1 MSFKFLNPLFLSLL
15 SLEILVIILYLIRP
29 KRLRLRVPS
38 LILWEKVLKEE
49 PIGRWFKKLP
59 KNLILLLQI
68 LTLLFII
75 LYLSK
80 PILSFEGILGRPTI
94 FILDSSASMTSKDI
108 FPSRFERAKTEI
120 INLSK
125 NIHNKISL
133 IIAKNKPYLLIS
145 SGKSSD
151 LERILS
157 SEKPFLGEGNINY
170 AITYAENLFPKESC
184 DIHIFT
190 DGTEE
195 LNIPKNSQNNYFI
208 HIIAKKGRNLGILDG
223 RVFPKNE
230 RISQIFL
237 KIGNFSD
244 KSEEV
249 FITVKDNG
257 KSIIKTKAYLQP
269 KEIKILTFEI
279 PLLKGKIEAS
289 LDIKDDLSE
298 DNTAYFYIPDF
309 SPKILMV
316 SMGNPFL
323 EKALRSIP
331 DTKVEIKRDIMNI
344 EFKNYDFFIFDGLIP
359 YFQFPGK
366 FLFIGGYPEIDSN
379 KIEKIGKVKILSW
392 EDHPILRFVQL
403 YGIQIDDAY
412 VFKDEKLK
420 PIIYSTKGPVG
431 YYLKEDNIAGIVLS
445 FDLLSTSWIYRDSFP
460 LFIYNLLKY
469 MLSYDPQKQVEENLN
484 FTGFYENSE
493 DKKIYAVNLFSE
505 KESTI
510 EPYIKSQE
518 VILAKEKPK
527 DKAYVNFDLS
537 YIFLFFALIT
547 IIFEMFLYMGG
558 RIYT

>member
-1 MSFKFLNPLFLSLL
+1 MSLKFLNPLFLSLL
-15 SLEILVIILYLIRP
+15 SLEILVIILYLIKP
-29 KRLRLRVPS
+29 KRLRLKVPS

-80 PILSFEGILGRPTI
+80 PILSFERILGRPTI
-94 FILDSSASMTSKDI
+94 FILDSSASMTSEDI
-108 FPSRFERAKTEI
+108 FPSRFERAKIEI

-133 IIAKNKPYLLIS
+133 IIAKDKPYLLTS
-145 SGKSSD
+145 AGKNSD

-157 SEKPFLGEGNINY
+157 SEKPFLGEGNINS

-208 HIIAKKGRNLGILDG
+208 HVIGKKGRNLGIIDG
-223 RVFPKNE
+223 RVFQKNE

-249 FITVKDNG
+249 PITVKESG
-257 KSIIKTKAYLQP
+257 KNIIKTRAYLQP
-269 KEIKILTFEI
+269 KEIKTLTFEM

-366 FLFIGGYPEIDSN
+366 FLFIGGYPGIDPN

-403 YGIQIDDAY
+403 YGIQIDNAY
-412 VFKDEKLK
+412 IFKDEKLR
-420 PIIYSTKGPVG
+420 PIIYSTRGPVG
-431 YYLKEDNIAGIVLS
+431 YYLKEDNMEGIILS

-469 MLSYDPQKQVEENLN
+469 MLSYDPQKQVQENLN
-484 FTGFYENSE
+484 FTGFYENPE
-493 DKKIYAVNLFSE
+493 DKKIYAINLFSQ

-510 EPYIKSQE
+510 EPQITSQE
-518 VILAKEKPK
+518 VILAKKRPK
-527 DKAYVNFDLS
+527 EKAYVNLDLS
-537 YIFLFFALIT
+537 YIFLFFALIA

>member
-1 MSFKFLNPLFLSLL
+1 MSLKFLNPLFLSLL

-29 KRLRLRVPS
+29 KRLRLKVPS

-94 FILDSSASMTSKDI
+94 FILDSSASMISKDI
-108 FPSRFERAKTEI
+108 FPSRFEKAKTEI

-133 IIAKNKPYLLIS
+133 IIAKDKPYLFSL
-145 SGKSSD
+145 GKSSD

-157 SEKPFLGEGNINY
+157 SEKPFLGEGNINS
-170 AITYAENLFPKESC
+170 AITYAENLLPKESC

-190 DGTEE
+190 DGTEK
-195 LNIPKNSQNNYFI
+195 LDIPKNSQNNYFI
-208 HIIAKKGRNLGILDG
+208 HVIGKKGRNLGILDG
-223 RVFPKNE
+223 RIFQKNE
-230 RISQIFL
+230 RVSQIFL

-249 FITVKDNG
+249 FITVKENG
-257 KSIIKTKAYLQP
+257 KNIIKTKAYLQP
-269 KEIKILTFEI
+269 KEIKTLNFEI

-323 EKALRSIP
+323 EKALRSIS
-331 DTKVEIKRDIMNI
+331 DAKVEIRRDILNI
-344 EFKNYDFFIFDGLIP
+344 DFKKYDFFIFDGLIP
-359 YFQFPGK
+359 YSQLPGK
-366 FLFIGGYPEIDSN
+366 FLFIGGYPGIDPN

-403 YGIQIDDAY
+403 YGIQIDNAY
-412 VFKDEKLK
+412 VFKDEKLN
-420 PIIYSTKGPVG
+420 PIMYSQKGPVG
-431 YYLKEDNIAGIVLS
+431 YYLKEDNMEGIVLS
-445 FDLLSTSWIYRDSFP
+445 FDLLSTSWIYHDSFP

-469 MLSYDPQKQVEENLN
+469 MLSYDPQKQVQEDLN
-484 FTGFYENSE
+484 FTGFYENPE

-505 KESTI
+505 KESNI
-510 EPYIKSQE
+510 EPQVKSQE

-527 DKAYVNFDLS
+527 DKAYINFDLS

-547 IIFEMFLYMGG
+547 IIFEILLYMGG